1 MQEKYQHEYVL
12 LLTAQRAQSHSELH
26 DTEPKKMRVK
36 QTPQGHRFAQGKSP
50 GNTNIC

>member
-36 QTPQGHRFAQGKSP
+36 QTPQGHQFAQGKSP